1 MKKNTGLVE
10 YYTNMMGY
18 EASIS
23 HRLLGSDEYV
33 DELYNKAVRI
43 FSKIN
48 HSYNCQNL
56 SKIKAYTI
64 AYCKEEIK
72 FSTSQN

>member
-10 YYTNMMGY
+10 YYTSMMGY
-18 EASIS
+18 EDSIS
-23 HRLLGSDEYV
+23 HRLLGSNEYV
-33 DELYNKAVRI
+33 DELYNNATQI

-56 SKIKAYTI
+56 SKIKAW
-64 AYCKEEIK
+64 
-72 FSTSQN
+72 N